1 MIHWPCILKLAGDDE
16 LIFIK
21 NHDAFIADCGD
32 MILQNE
38 DRLID
43 SQGITFSIENTTS
56 SLTLRP
62 TDVKIDAAQAST
74 LIQEH
79 EFANAQV
86 CIIKMHFTSVAQAI
100 KAIEN

>member
-43 SQGITFSIENTTS
+43 SQGLTFSIENTAI

-62 TDVKIDAAQAST
+62 TGVQIGAIEAST